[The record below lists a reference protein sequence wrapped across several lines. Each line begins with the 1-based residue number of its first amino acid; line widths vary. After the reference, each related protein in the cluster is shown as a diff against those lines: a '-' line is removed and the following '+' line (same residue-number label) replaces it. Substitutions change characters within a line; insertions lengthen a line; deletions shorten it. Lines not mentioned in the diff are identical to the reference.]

1 MTNEQINAAA
11 DRYLKIVRWAQRRY
25 TVQHRLIIS
34 IGGRL
39 SRYSKIERMAFDR
52 YVNNKNIHAA

>member
-1 MTNEQINAAA
+1 MGPTNEAI
-11 DRYLKIVRWAQRRY
+11 DRYLKIAAWAKHRY
-25 TVQHRLIIS
+25 TMQHRLVIS

-52 YVNNKNIHAA
+52 YMNAA